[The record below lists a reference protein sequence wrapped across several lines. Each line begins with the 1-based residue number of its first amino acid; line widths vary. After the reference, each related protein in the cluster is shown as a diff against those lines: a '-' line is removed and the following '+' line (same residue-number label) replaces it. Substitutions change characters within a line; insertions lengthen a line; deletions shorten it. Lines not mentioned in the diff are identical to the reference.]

1 MRTAV
6 QSLTSSLNAAVYG
19 TLLSEEILNILL
31 HRVPD
36 MSLATVKGFR
46 RHRIQGRVYPA
57 IIPAEGGAEV
67 QGMVLSGLSE
77 PEFAVLDEYEDE
89 DYYRTVT
96 TAQLQDGKHI
106 ETEIYVWVESKR
118 DLLYGTWD
126 YQDFRKKHLSEY
138 MAMCQDFGAEFTSKD
153 MVL

>member
-1 MRTAV
+1 MRTV

-19 TLLSEEILNILL
+19 TLLSEEILKILL

-67 QGMVLSGLSE
+67 QGMVR
-77 PEFAVLDEYEDE
+77 AA
-89 DYYRTVT
+89 
-96 TAQLQDGKHI
+96 TADIALPLP
-106 ETEIYVWVESKR
+106 VSAESSR
-118 DLLYGTWD
+118 LWLRPCRSCLGSVS
-126 YQDFRKKHLSEY
+126 QNLPS
-138 MAMCQDFGAEFTSKD
+138 
-153 MVL
+153 

>member
-19 TLLSEEILNILL
+19 TLLSEEILKILL

-67 QGMVLSGLSE
+67 QGMVRAATADIALPLPVSAESSRLSSMQVLSGLSE
-77 PEFAVLDEYEDE
+77 PEFAVLDGE
-89 DYYRTVT
+89 
-96 TAQLQDGKHI
+96 
-106 ETEIYVWVESKR
+106 
-118 DLLYGTWD
+118 GTSAVCNGW
-126 YQDFRKKHLSEY
+126 LTP
-138 MAMCQDFGAEFTSKD
+138 AGI
-153 MVL
+153 